1 MAKKHIKD
9 KLQGAH
15 TPDAPVEP
23 EAPGAPN
30 GDSADRKGPSRYKLV
45 THTSATYAWTFPLLM
60 AVAIVVIVC
69 TVLFSLDLW
78 PGPVGDPLSAR
89 LTWGVACTLFAG
101 AFVFALVQCHVL
113 MFRCGLADD
122 AMTASVLTTV
132 GGVMAVL
139 LMGFNSDI
147 YLGPEK
153 MKQLL
158 DATAFTLPGVRVL
171 SSICDGLAV
180 WAGLLVVATSCVI
193 LRHQTTKSNELSR
206 QLRASRILLN
216 VGSALLITGVSQ
228 SAALHRWPVHEAE
241 RAAACCPAMLLSASD
256 AGKLS
261 AFQKEVQTTAL
272 AISTTVGTACS
283 LVLVAAY
290 MPLGVLL
297 RQRAYAVIE
306 PWERTEAWLAM
317 HGMSLQPTQQLGKV
331 LLMLAP
337 LLAGGPVTFLLNLIS
352 R

>member
-9 KLQGAH
+9 TLREAH
-15 TPDAPVEP
+15 APDASNGE
-23 EAPGAPN
+23 GAY
-30 GDSADRKGPSRYKLV
+30 DETPSRYDRV
-45 THTSATYAWTFPLLM
+45 TGTSATYAWTFPLLM
-60 AVAIVVIVC
+60 AVAVVAIVW
-69 TVLFSLDLW
+69 TVLYSLDLW
-78 PGPVGDPLSAR
+78 PGPVGDALSAR
-89 LTWGVACTLFAG
+89 LTWGVSCTLFAS
-101 AFVFALVQCHVL
+101 AFVFALVQCHIL
-113 MFRCGLADD
+113 MFRCGQPDD
-122 AMTASVLTTV
+122 AMAAAALTTG
-132 GGVMAVL
+132 GGVLAVL
-139 LMGFNSDI
+139 WMALNNDI
-147 YLGPEK
+147 YLGPAK

-158 DATAFTLPGVRVL
+158 DATAFTLHGVRVL

-180 WAGLLVVATSCVI
+180 WAGLLVLATSCVI
-193 LRHQTTKSNELSR
+193 LRRETDEPKELSR

-228 SAALHRWPVHEAE
+228 SAALHRWPVHDAE
-241 RAAACCPAMLLSASD
+241 RAAACCPAMLPSATD

-261 AFQKEVQTTAL
+261 AFQKDVQTTAL

-297 RQRAYAVIE
+297 RQRAYAVIT

-317 HGMSLQPTQQLGKV
+317 HGMSLQPMQQLGKV

-337 LLAGGPVTFLLNLIS
+337 LLAGGPVTYLLNLIS